1 MNFNKFSIST
11 FQVHTLSL
19 RNQPS
24 NRHNRQHQTLI
35 THQAITH
42 PLRHLTVTHLTE
54 AIRPTV
60 LTHTLVAIPHMAE
73 IRPMVETRPMGE
85 THLTAV
91 TLTLVAAHPMEETHP
106 MVVIHHMEAVL
117 RTAAVAVTMEDHHTA
132 EAAVTLEAL
141 RPMEEATHTVEPLV
155 EAATRMAVA
164 LPTAARARTL
174 EGSAA
179 VAVLSIAF

>member
-54 AIRPTV
+54 VIRPT
-60 LTHTLVAIPHMAE
+60 VAIPHME
-73 IRPMVETRPMGE
+73 ETRPMVETRPMGE

-141 RPMEEATHTVEPLV
+141 RPMEEATHTVEHLV